1 MNRELKLRSFSC
13 GLLALCAL
21 VFAPPL
27 SAQTKAQKPAETQD
41 DVIRVNTELV
51 QTDVMV
57 FDKDGHFVDGLK
69 ADQFELKVNGKPT
82 PVSFFERVMSGRPA
96 NSPNPAAATDAASTG
111 AAAGSSARTNSTLT
125 IVRGRTIIFFV
136 DDLHLSP
143 ASVER
148 TRKSL

>member
-41 DVIRVNTELV
+41 DVIRVNTDLV

-69 ADQFELKVNGKPT
+69 RDQFELKINGKPT
-82 PVSFFERVMSGRPA
+82 PVSFFERVTSGRPA
-96 NSPNPAAATDAASTG
+96 AASAAANSSAATADSTG
-111 AAAGSSARTNSTLT
+111 AISGSAST
-125 IVRGRTIIFFV
+125 
-136 DDLHLSP
+136 
-143 ASVER
+143 
-148 TRKSL
+148 